1 MKLRGK
7 IHEDVAVGFIVDNL
21 SNQSLVAFLGDERLR
36 AFRDLVADGKTIAA
50 AEEYKTV
57 TGAGLPE
64 CHLAVELEVA
74 RTRAPSPQ

>member
-1 MKLRGK
+1 MKIRGT
-7 IHEDVAVGFIVDNL
+7 IQEGVAVEFIVNNL
-21 SNQSLVAFLGDERLR
+21 SNQSLVAFLGDDRLR

-50 AEEYKTV
+50 AKEYQSV

-74 RTRAPSPQ
+74 STRSPTP

>member
-1 MKLRGK
+1 MKIRGT
-7 IHEDVAVGFIVDNL
+7 IQEEVAVGFIVNNL
-21 SNQSLVAFLGDERLR
+21 SHQSLVAFLGDDRLR

-50 AEEYKTV
+50 AKEYRSV

-74 RTRAPSPQ
+74 STPLATP